1 MEKSI
6 RVHWIRA
13 TMISNE
19 SCVKIRRKSISF
31 LPLRLLVPF
40 CPPDCLASLF
50 YTNEW
55 ERRIL
60 HYSSAIVTHL
70 WARKIARRSTNAIK
84 SYYVLMHLEKWA
96 ANTVSQFPESTVV
109 FGSPA
114 ILLTCPFFV
123 FKRFR
128 RWDQRRH
135 DVCLKIG
142 GVHSSH

>member
-13 TMISNE
+13 TMIRNE
-19 SCVKIRRKSISF
+19 SCVNIRRKSISS

-55 ERRIL
+55 EMPIL

-70 WARKIARRSTNAIK
+70 WARKIARRSTSAIK
-84 SYYVLMHLEKWA
+84 GHYFLMHLEKWA
-96 ANTVSQFPESTVV
+96 AIQYHSSQRAQFRLGHQPSCSLALSL
-109 FGSPA
+109 GS
-114 ILLTCPFFV
+114 
-123 FKRFR
+123 KH
-128 RWDQRRH
+128 QRRH
-135 DVCLKIG
+135 GVCLKIG
-142 GVHSSH
+142 GVHSTH